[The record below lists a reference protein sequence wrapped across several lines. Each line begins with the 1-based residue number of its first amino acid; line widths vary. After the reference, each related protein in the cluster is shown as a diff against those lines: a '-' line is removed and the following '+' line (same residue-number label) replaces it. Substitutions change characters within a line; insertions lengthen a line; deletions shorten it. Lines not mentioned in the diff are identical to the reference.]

1 MVTCSTCRT
10 GTAAESTSGRI
21 VVDIDS
27 PLGDGPAPIPNA
39 RHLPAPVG
47 SAKDFREVVGGAG
60 WLLCV
65 AHSTFLFLG
74 ECAATALTRSLLT
87 MISSRLLRAVAAAG
101 ASAVVCLV
109 GVTSASAAAP
119 AVPKPTAS
127 CKVPV
132 LSVSQTTAKPG
143 TKITVSGQNFSG
155 CSAQSNPA
163 KPTGVLTVQVGIF
176 TAAKVKDVLATTK
189 TSATGS
195 FSVQITV
202 PKVSAGGKPQIA
214 VAAQSTDPVTKLSY
228 TGFRSINYT
237 NSTAPSTTAAPTP
250 TSSST
255 ASPTSTAT
263 GTAEPTSTASS
274 VEPASTSSSAE
285 LPTAVPAGSGGSG
298 APTSSAQLATE
309 LGIGAAGAALV
320 ALGGFG
326 VARRRAHQH

>member
-1 MVTCSTCRT
+1 
-10 GTAAESTSGRI
+10 
-21 VVDIDS
+21 
-27 PLGDGPAPIPNA
+27 
-39 RHLPAPVG
+39 
-47 SAKDFREVVGGAG
+47 
-60 WLLCV
+60 
-65 AHSTFLFLG
+65 
-74 ECAATALTRSLLT
+74 
-87 MISSRLLRAVAAAG
+87 MISSRLLRAVAIAG

-109 GVTSASAAAP
+109 GVTSAAAAAP

-155 CSAQSNPA
+155 CSAQGNPA

-237 NSTAPSTTAAPTP
+237 NSTAPSTTTPSTTTAAPTP
-250 TSSST
+250 TASST

-274 VEPASTSSSAE
+274 VEPTPTSSSAE

-298 APTSSAQLATE
+298 APTSSAQLGTE

>member
-1 MVTCSTCRT
+1 
-10 GTAAESTSGRI
+10 
-21 VVDIDS
+21 
-27 PLGDGPAPIPNA
+27 
-39 RHLPAPVG
+39 
-47 SAKDFREVVGGAG
+47 
-60 WLLCV
+60 
-65 AHSTFLFLG
+65 
-74 ECAATALTRSLLT
+74 

-109 GVTSASAAAP
+109 GVTSAAAAAP

-250 TSSST
+250 TASST

-263 GTAEPTSTASS
+263 GTAEPT
-274 VEPASTSSSAE
+274 STSSSAE

-298 APTSSAQLATE
+298 APTSSAQLGTE

>member
-1 MVTCSTCRT
+1 
-10 GTAAESTSGRI
+10 
-21 VVDIDS
+21 
-27 PLGDGPAPIPNA
+27 
-39 RHLPAPVG
+39 
-47 SAKDFREVVGGAG
+47 
-60 WLLCV
+60 
-65 AHSTFLFLG
+65 
-74 ECAATALTRSLLT
+74 

-155 CSAQSNPA
+155 CSAQGNPA

-237 NSTAPSTTAAPTP
+237 NSTAPSTTTAAPTP
-250 TSSST
+250 TASST
-255 ASPTSTAT
+255 ASPTSSAT

-309 LGIGAAGAALV
+309 LGIGAVGAALV